1 MSITIDGKQ
10 AENQARVLEASF
22 NRLKTEIDETRKQM
36 DDLQKVDS
44 KTKEQEKEIEAL
56 TNEFSKLKE
65 EEKAVRAAMK
75 LTEQQTLDIT
85 KVMDNLSGQTLANL
99 QKSLRALRAQMMGAS
114 EDNGRMEEL
123 RAQYEAIDNQIKKLK
138 NGLVDVGEVLRN
150 TNNYTPDQIKQAI
163 THLNAQLDKMT
174 LNDPKRD
181 GLKQQI
187 QSLKNALTDTRNET
201 VNVQDVL
208 RRLPNASLK
217 ELEQAAR
224 QLKEEMYELD
234 TTTEKY
240 TKYKAEYI
248 QIQNR
253 IGEINN
259 EFTKQNSV
267 VGNLTRQVAAYAA
280 GFIGLNQII
289 SALKGVVSGNL
300 ELSDSLVD
308 IQKTTGMT
316 RQEVNELSTAIDGL
330 DTRTAQ
336 KELNDLAF
344 QAGKLGITGVQN
356 VYEFVKAGN
365 QLVVALGEDL
375 GGAEAVKQLMKI
387 NEVLGTTKTM
397 GIEKALL
404 ATGSAIN
411 EVGQSSTANEG
422 YIVDFAQRL
431 GGIAAQSNL
440 TIAEIIALGATTDAL
455 GQNVEVSATALNKF
469 IVTLQTNT
477 RAVAQAAGVTDTAL
491 KELIESGRTMD
502 AIMMVF
508 EGLSRKGGIANL
520 APVMKDL
527 GGEGARL
534 IAVLTSLISNTELMR
549 AQLYTANQGFEE
561 ATSVTNEYNVK
572 NENAAAILAR
582 MGNTIREQFINSG
595 FVEWLKQILFY
606 ISDIPNYLERN
617 TGLAIAL
624 KSAITGIV
632 TVLSLKGLKSFV
644 TFLGVTTVQAI
655 TKVTSS
661 VNVLMRAIAIHTAG
675 VTGARKAW
683 IAFNLVLKSNFV
695 GILLTAVVAL
705 GTALYNFATKT
716 TIAEDALKAYR
727 EEVEKDIYSLDK
739 LTSKIR
745 EANVTNGERDAL
757 ILEFNN
763 KYSQYLGYMLTEK
776 DSAED
781 IARAYALVNAQ
792 LRERAALQAKDE
804 ALKKVNEKYV
814 GSKVSVT
821 SDLRHMLETHY
832 QINEEELSDMLLDIQ
847 ELIYNGETNAVKI
860 ITDIENKYSKE
871 TGLGQKIWDSIFEA
885 KQPIDGN
892 LMDLK
897 PIIEK
902 YIKVRKRELQEI
914 ENVESTFDS
923 EIKALT
929 KKTIQERETILSQ
942 LISSI
947 FTDEALSEA
956 ESSKTNLQKFINT
969 GEVQIAALEA
979 LGEKE
984 TQRVI
989 KLKEDIERA
998 KKGLTD
1004 IQKGQLIS
1012 NPWGEGT
1019 NLESASVDQLVAK
1032 YKELSDLRKEIS
1044 SDKDY
1049 SAFSSSGFS
1058 SRAEEMDALMTKMNE
1073 VKKRL
1078 NDLGYTEA
1086 GKLLKNKNNNDKEIK
1101 AQREII
1107 SELTNGLDTYF
1118 SQRENAM
1125 RDSYL
1130 KEEITATQLNEQLKQ
1145 IEMARNEAHA
1155 ELRKAFL
1162 KQESNF
1168 LAEQYNMDAE
1178 QQEKLNNLTIT
1189 DDKLKGEQQ
1198 KQLEEALQKEKEIRI
1213 KHRQEIEKIITTN
1226 DPLLR
1231 VRTEY
1236 QQQLEALGLFQRNE
1250 ENLTKEGV
1258 EKRMQLFTIYSKNSR
1273 ELTVDML
1280 RESLVSNTR
1289 FADYTKNMKQEEYAA
1304 LLILLQN
1311 YLDASEEAEIRAQE
1325 RRQRIIKKTW
1335 EQTDEAQGYKNRETK
1350 DDAVV
1355 QITRNYQSMG
1365 LASQDD
1371 VVDAELESIKTRWEA
1386 LRAYYD
1392 YSKAVGMEDLEAK
1405 RQLAALQMEMDNKY
1419 LESQQLKMERMR
1431 QYTDALVTFSEE
1443 MGAAAFGEVEDR
1455 KKAGQ
1460 QLIKTLIDTTKKL
1473 IVQWATQKAMNL
1485 FYKQA
1490 MNVDDAAQ
1498 AVVSQQIQVAESS
1511 QEVAT
1516 QAAQTNADV
1525 ALSSV
1530 SATAKEAG
1538 KLGFIGLAVGA
1549 AIAAALG
1556 ALLSAAMGKAKSSMS
1571 SVGGNISGTS
1581 AQVKKLAPGMLTYA
1595 EGRYPVLGNDGQ
1607 IYRAKYEDRLQTG
1620 VYGGGAHYGIFSEKQ
1635 PEMVIDG
1642 PTTQRM
1648 MLNHRELYDSI
1659 MFLSRHK
1666 HLPTYAQGKD
1676 PYEETVQPAPQVS
1689 SAEITDA
1696 VMRNIAPVL
1705 EANTTAINR
1714 LYEQL
1719 ARGVQVNTYGP
1730 GGLALKIIWKDRK
1743 DILRSEW
1750 AVLGKDQS
1758 ISIERTNPV
1767 FNESGTFSYPF
1778 PIPYTHNRHIFGEL
1792 SLPENEKRIDEFQYK
1807 FELYSQGLFIL
1818 TGDVEIAEGEITDTI
1833 DLQLRSGNNT
1843 FWNSIKDLNCRQV
1856 NQAKEVTVANIVEIK
1871 PGGRNEPRKVIEPV
1885 YNVRL
1890 PYPQAN
1896 FCSVRII
1903 LNPVTDTDDDG
1914 NEIIRT
1920 PVFEP
1925 SSPYAGICFYVLY
1938 LLDCLFNTLHINV
1951 TENDAL
1957 AYEDFKRLAFFVT
1970 TRVTR
1975 QVISSDQKS
1984 GFVYATSDNFPDK
1997 TVTEVLESLK
2007 AAFGLILIIDEF
2019 SNSVRIKLLKNI
2031 LTNSQSDT
2039 LTGRVIS
2046 VSKVLD
2052 KSKNVVIKYEGDKN
2066 DTSFTYNDYGNV
2078 TPIPDYNTLVDM
2090 YSKGELRD
2098 DDIFCYLDA
2107 KTGNAYRVKVDNE
2120 TNTDPV
2126 IFEVAQ
2132 FTEYAATQEHV
2143 ADSKPEEITIGFTP
2157 VIINDVTLEEIRKKP
2172 NYIMESAVHVNHTL
2186 EITVASTSTTERPSN
2201 AKPQT
2206 RSNVTDR
2213 ISTGGAGRKKYHYDA
2228 INKHDTGFVLGIM
2241 RGPGSNETIDTSIND
2256 YKEEVGGN
2264 SFVKLAGSM
2273 AFTSDSVDLFGR
2285 DYDYNGADGGVGDDP
2300 LHDRFSLKLKA
2311 VKPGFTAT
2319 AYPDRG
2325 LIDTFLT
2332 EYIYFLQN
2340 RRVVNI
2346 TLEMSMAALI
2356 SIDWEKKYHIG
2367 EYFGFINRVSFTVNT
2382 AGVSEVSIEL
2392 YMI

>member
-123 RAQYEAIDNQIKKLK
+123 RAQYETIDNQIKKLK

-163 THLNAQLDKMT
+163 TQLNAQLDKMT

-289 SALKGVVSGNL
+289 SAIKGVVSGNL
-300 ELSDSLVD
+300 ELSDSLAD

-595 FVEWLKQILFY
+595 FVEWLTKVLTTISNIPKWIERNYQLLRLLTSALAGVVLQLTLGRVQWVQY
-606 ISDIPNYLERN
+606 ISSMNRADWAAMGSRIL
-617 TGLAIAL
+617 TVGKAI
-624 KSAITGIV
+624 
-632 TVLSLKGLKSFV
+632 F
-644 TFLGVTTVQAI
+644 
-655 TKVTSS
+655 
-661 VNVLMRAIAIHTAG
+661 
-675 VTGARKAW
+675 
-683 IAFNLVLKSNFV
+683 
-695 GILLTAVVAL
+695 
-705 GTALYNFATKT
+705 TKT
-716 TIAEDALKAYR
+716 TYVNLATKAWKALNTAMKANWFGILVSALASIVTYLTVFRDRVSQSVQVMVEFNKNLTKEQLELNAIFGALK
-727 EEVEKDIYSLDK
+727 K
-739 LTSKIR
+739 
-745 EANVTNGERDAL
+745 ANTETGERASL
-757 ILEFNN
+757 IQQINN
-763 KYSQYLGYMLTEK
+763 KYSQYLGFMLSEK
-776 DSAED
+776 DNAEK
-781 IARAYALVNAQ
+781 IAAAYELINAKI
-792 LRERAALQAKDE
+792 RERLTLDMQE
-804 ALKKVNEKYV
+804 SMRQKV
-814 GSKVSVT
+814 
-821 SDLRHMLETHY
+821 
-832 QINEEELSDMLLDIQ
+832 
-847 ELIYNGETNAVKI
+847 
-860 ITDIENKYSKE
+860 
-871 TGLGQKIWDSIFEA
+871 
-885 KQPIDGN
+885 
-892 LMDLK
+892 
-897 PIIEK
+897 IEK
-902 YIKVRKRELQEI
+902 YADKAGESINNLYQTLSSQRGIGETFANDAIAIIQRIITENIDKPFGEINLLIKESFQDKFEGWYSHQQWVELSGDLKQFVESQKNVQKEIATISTIADEQAKIAAEGIKDSTINLLNQMTAQFNGYYQEI
-914 ENVESTFDS
+914 NNAELLPDQREQA
-923 EIKALT
+923 KKLALQT
-929 KKTIQERETILSQ
+929 AKEYVDTAEKYLQDNPNSQ
-942 LISSI
+942 LSEY
-947 FTDEALSEA
+947 FTKNIELYNQWLKQNTPEVKQ
-956 ESSKTNLQKFINT
+956 ES
-969 GEVQIAALEA
+969 
-979 LGEKE
+979 
-984 TQRVI
+984 
-989 KLKEDIERA
+989 
-998 KKGLTD
+998 
-1004 IQKGQLIS
+1004 
-1012 NPWGEGT
+1012 PWG
-1019 NLESASVDQLVAK
+1019 NSLDLETASVDQLVAQ
-1032 YKELSDLRKEIS
+1032 YKQLFNWRKQIS
-1044 SDKDY
+1044 ADKDY
-1049 SAFSSSGFS
+1049 SKFAESGFS
-1058 SRAEEMDALMTKMNE
+1058 SRTEEMEALMTKMNE
-1073 VKKRL
+1073 LKKRL

-1086 GKLLKNKNNNDKEIK
+1086 GKLLKTVGGRENKELN
-1101 AQREII
+1101 AQKKII
-1107 SELTNGLDTYF
+1107 SELTAGLDTYF
-1118 SQRENAM
+1118 AQRENAV

-1130 KEEITATQLNEQLKQ
+1130 NEEITATQLNEQLKQ
-1145 IEMARNEAHA
+1145 IEIARNEAHA

-1162 KQESNF
+1162 NQENSF
-1168 LAEQYNMDAE
+1168 FAQQYGMTAE
-1178 QQEKLNNLTIT
+1178 QQEKLNNLSIKDENLTV
-1189 DDKLKGEQQ
+1189 EQQ
-1198 KQLEEALQKEKEIRI
+1198 KLLQEALNKEKEIRI
-1213 KHRQEIEKIITTN
+1213 KHRQEIEKILTAN

-1236 QQQLEALGLFQRNE
+1236 QERLESLGLFQRNE
-1250 ENLTKEGV
+1250 EKLDKESAQR
-1258 EKRMQLFTIYSKNSR
+1258 RMEIFTAFSKNSH

-1280 RESLVSNTR
+1280 RESLENNSL
-1289 FADYTKNMKQEEYAA
+1289 FAGYTKGMKEEEYSA

-1311 YLDASEEAEIRAQE
+1311 YLDATEEAEVRAQE
-1325 RRQRIIKKTW
+1325 RRKRIIKKTW
-1335 EQTDEAQGYKNRETK
+1335 ENTEEFQGFQNRETADESNVK
-1350 DDAVV
+1350 IAR
-1355 QITRNYQSMG
+1355 RNQSLG
-1365 LASQDD
+1365 LASEDD
-1371 VVDAELESIKTRWEA
+1371 VLDAELISIYNRREA
-1386 LRAYYD
+1386 LQAYYD
-1392 YSKAVGMEDLEAK
+1392 YSKAAGMEDLEAK
-1405 RQLAALQMEMDNKY
+1405 RQLAALQTELDDKY
-1419 LESQQLKMERMR
+1419 LESQQLKMERVR
-1431 QYTDALVTFSEE
+1431 EYTNALVTFSED

-1485 FYKQA
+1485 FYKQS
-1490 MNVDDAAQ
+1490 MNTDD
-1498 AVVSQQIQVAESS
+1498 
-1511 QEVAT
+1511 AT
-1516 QAAQTNADV
+1516 QAVISQGIQVSKSSGEVAVQVAQTSADV
-1525 ALSSV
+1525 ALGAV
-1530 SATAKEAG
+1530 SGAAKETG
-1538 KLGFIGLAVGA
+1538 RLGLVGLAVGA
-1549 AIAAALG
+1549 VIAAALG
-1556 ALLSAAMGKAKSSMS
+1556 ALLSAATGKAKSSMS
-1571 SVGGNISGTS
+1571 AVGGNISGTS

-1730 GGLALKIIWKDRK
+1730 GGL
-1743 DILRSEW
+1743 
-1750 AVLGKDQS
+1750 
-1758 ISIERTNPV
+1758 
-1767 FNESGTFSYPF
+1767 
-1778 PIPYTHNRHIFGEL
+1778 
-1792 SLPENEKRIDEFQYK
+1792 DE
-1807 FELYSQGLFIL
+1807 
-1818 TGDVEIAEGEITDTI
+1818 A
-1833 DLQLRSGNNT
+1833 
-1843 FWNSIKDLNCRQV
+1843 
-1856 NQAKEVTVANIVEIK
+1856 
-1871 PGGRNEPRKVIEPV
+1871 
-1885 YNVRL
+1885 
-1890 PYPQAN
+1890 
-1896 FCSVRII
+1896 
-1903 LNPVTDTDDDG
+1903 
-1914 NEIIRT
+1914 
-1920 PVFEP
+1920 
-1925 SSPYAGICFYVLY
+1925 
-1938 LLDCLFNTLHINV
+1938 
-1951 TENDAL
+1951 
-1957 AYEDFKRLAFFVT
+1957 
-1970 TRVTR
+1970 
-1975 QVISSDQKS
+1975 
-1984 GFVYATSDNFPDK
+1984 
-1997 TVTEVLESLK
+1997 
-2007 AAFGLILIIDEF
+2007 
-2019 SNSVRIKLLKNI
+2019 
-2031 LTNSQSDT
+2031 
-2039 LTGRVIS
+2039 
-2046 VSKVLD
+2046 
-2052 KSKNVVIKYEGDKN
+2052 
-2066 DTSFTYNDYGNV
+2066 
-2078 TPIPDYNTLVDM
+2078 
-2090 YSKGELRD
+2090 
-2098 DDIFCYLDA
+2098 
-2107 KTGNAYRVKVDNE
+2107 
-2120 TNTDPV
+2120 
-2126 IFEVAQ
+2126 
-2132 FTEYAATQEHV
+2132 
-2143 ADSKPEEITIGFTP
+2143 
-2157 VIINDVTLEEIRKKP
+2157 IRK
-2172 NYIMESAVHVNHTL
+2172 
-2186 EITVASTSTTERPSN
+2186 R
-2201 AKPQT
+2201 
-2206 RSNVTDR
+2206 
-2213 ISTGGAGRKKYHYDA
+2213 
-2228 INKHDTGFVLGIM
+2228 
-2241 RGPGSNETIDTSIND
+2241 
-2256 YKEEVGGN
+2256 
-2264 SFVKLAGSM
+2264 
-2273 AFTSDSVDLFGR
+2273 
-2285 DYDYNGADGGVGDDP
+2285 
-2300 LHDRFSLKLKA
+2300 DRFIKSNNL
-2311 VKPGFTAT
+2311 
-2319 AYPDRG
+2319 D
-2325 LIDTFLT
+2325 
-2332 EYIYFLQN
+2332 
-2340 RRVVNI
+2340 
-2346 TLEMSMAALI
+2346 
-2356 SIDWEKKYHIG
+2356 
-2367 EYFGFINRVSFTVNT
+2367 
-2382 AGVSEVSIEL
+2382 
-2392 YMI
+2392 